1 MRRRPIAH
9 GLSVMSVALA
19 ALPLAPA
26 ASAFSGGAAPSS
38 GGAAP
43 SSPSSGGQGP
53 QTQPGNLLV
62 TAQGNGMSISSRA
75 SAILRGR
82 LRVTG
87 STTSAAAGQAVAIE
101 RLGRETHWRWAP
113 TTTAVVQS
121 DGTFSAVWKVNH
133 IGRFQL
139 RAVVGSNPASR
150 TAAAS
155 PTVTITAYRPSLAT
169 LYGPGFW
176 GHSTACGQTLTRNT
190 LGVANRTLP
199 CGTQVALYYRGRT
212 LVVPVIDRGPYA
224 NGADWDLTMA
234 TARKL
239 GVTGTD
245 TVAAVSLPPAN

>member
-1 MRRRPIAH
+1 VRRRPIAH
-9 GLSVMSVALA
+9 GLSVISVALA

-43 SSPSSGGQGP
+43 STGGQGP
-53 QTQPGNLLV
+53 QAQPGNLLV

-82 LRVTG
+82 LHVTG
-87 STTSAAAGQAVAIE
+87 STSTAAAGQTVQIQ

-113 TTTAVVQS
+113 TATAVVRP

-139 RAVVGSNPASR
+139 RAAVGTDPGSR

-176 GHSTACGQTLTRNT
+176 GRSTACGQTLTRHT

-199 CGTQVALYYRGRT
+199 CGTPVALYYRGRT

-234 TARKL
+234 TASKL
-239 GVTGTD
+239 GVTGTA
-245 TVAAVSLPPAN
+245 TVAAVSLPPGR

>member
-1 MRRRPIAH
+1 VRRRPIAH
-9 GLSVMSVALA
+9 GLSVIIVALA

-26 ASAFSGGAAPSS
+26 ATAFSGGAAPTGPAS
-38 GGAAP
+38 G
-43 SSPSSGGQGP
+43 SQGP
-53 QTQPGNLLV
+53 QTQPGNVIV
-62 TAQGNGMSISSRA
+62 TAQGDGMSIASRV
-75 SAILRGR
+75 SAILRSH
-82 LRVTG
+82 LQVTG
-87 STTSAAAGQAVAIE
+87 STVSTQAGQTVKIE
-101 RLGRETHWRWAP
+101 RLGRETHWRWAT
-113 TTTAVVQS
+113 TTTAVIQP

-139 RAVVGSNPASR
+139 RAVIGADSASH

-155 PTVTITAYRPSLAT
+155 PTVAITAYRPALAT
-169 LYGPGFW
+169 IYGPGFW
-176 GHSTACGQTLTRNT
+176 GHTTACGEKLSRHT

-199 CGTQVALYYRGRT
+199 CGTQVALYYHGRT

-224 NGADWDLTMA
+224 NGADWDLTSA